1 MYLLDVLSREQWRAL
16 CAASL
21 LVLSV
26 CAGGAVGTTGPAPT
40 SSANNTTNTTPQ
52 SPHLDPSTIQAEG
65 NPDIVADRLV
75 GQLQGRL
82 AQSATSLSNEE
93 FELAQAAIAE
103 GYGRN
108 LSRYASLAAEVD
120 EEAVVEQLNLT
131 REQQASLIESV
142 REAET
147 IGRAYRQAVENGND
161 EEARELAREL
171 LVTAEEVNQT
181 TGDLNQQ
188 YAALSNQTGVS
199 FDEVQQALRQVQLTT
214 QEANRQ
220 LRQREST
227 DTRLNATVN
236 RTQFS
241 TTTPVQVTGTL
252 RTVNGTPV
260 DNASIRLR
268 FGGETIETRTT
279 SRGTFNITYRPIQ
292 ASLTASTLRVS
303 YTPAPDRLLLASE
316 TQFNVSITEQTPVP
330 LVLTNATETAQFD
343 APVAATGRIGRDSV
357 EPARFSGLPLTL
369 SVDGTPLTQTEIGP
383 DGEVALQA
391 QLPADIPAGDQT
403 LRITSPQQELAIAP
417 TAVQRPIFVQQTPT
431 TVSATTTLNEEATNL
446 TVTGQ
451 LETSQGDALSDRPI
465 SIAIDDQEITTAETV
480 ENGTYSVQV
489 PVEPPPRGGDR
500 LVSVRFEGTA
510 SNLAASS
517 TQQSVVFPGILALIS
532 FGRPAM
538 ILIALLALGGLG
550 LVARQWSQTDRGESA
565 ITSGSSDTPDTAHGS
580 SSTESCTGDN
590 SGMSFP
596 ATLLSQA
603 RSVLSRGL
611 SKTAITI
618 AYGVVRQKLMRRSA
632 VDTSKTHREF
642 YDQWRANEE
651 ADTARLHSLT
661 MAYERAVFTPEAV
674 SETAASKAIAEA
686 EASVSDTQDTSTQRP
701 ADTAESPGK

>member
-1 MYLLDVLSREQWRAL
+1 MNVLSREQWRAL

-26 CAGGAVGTTGPAPT
+26 CAGGVVGTAGTAPT
-40 SSANNTTNTTPQ
+40 PSANNMTNATPQ
-52 SPHLDPSTIQAEG
+52 SPHVDPTTVRAEG
-65 NPDIVADRLV
+65 DPDLVADRLV

-82 AQSATSLSNEE
+82 ARSAVSLSNEE

-103 GYGRN
+103 GYERD

-120 EEAVVEQLNLT
+120 EESAVEQLNLT

-188 YAALSNQTGVS
+188 YAELGNQTGVS

-214 QEANRQ
+214 QEANRR

-227 DTRLNATVN
+227 PTRLNATVN
-236 RTQFS
+236 QTQFS
-241 TTTPVQVTGTL
+241 TTSPVQVTGTV

-279 SRGTFNITYRPIQ
+279 SQGTFNITYRPVQ

-316 TQFNVSITEQTPVP
+316 MQFSVSITEQTPVP
-330 LVLTNATETAQFD
+330 LVLTNATETAQFGS
-343 APVAATGRIGRDSV
+343 PVSATGRIGRDRV
-357 EPARFSGLPLTL
+357 EPARFSGLPMRL
-369 SVDGTPLTQTEIGP
+369 SIGGTPLTRTEIRP
-383 DGEVALQA
+383 SGEVALQA
-391 QLPADIPAGDQT
+391 QLPADIPAGDQP

-417 TAVQRPIFVQQTPT
+417 TVVQRSIFVQETPT
-431 TVSATTTLNEEATNL
+431 TVSATITLNEEAANL

-451 LETSQGDALSDRPI
+451 LETAQGDALAGQPI
-465 SIAIDDQEITTAETV
+465 RVAVDGQQMVTTETA

-489 PVEPPPRGGDR
+489 PVEPPPSGSDR

-517 TQQSVVFPGILALIS
+517 TQRSVAFPGILALIP
-532 FGRPAM
+532 FGQPAM
-538 ILIALLALGGLG
+538 ILIALLILGGLG
-550 LVARQWSQTDRGESA
+550 LAARQWSQTDRDGSA
-565 ITSGSSDTPDTAHGS
+565 TPSGASDTPNAAHRADGIQSHTDDS
-580 SSTESCTGDN
+580 SA
-590 SGMSFP
+590 MSVP
-596 ATLLSQA
+596 ATLLTQA
-603 RSVLSRGL
+603 RDVLSRGL

-618 AYGVVRQKLMRRSA
+618 AYGVVRQRLMRGSTT
-632 VDTSKTHREF
+632 DTSKTHREF
-642 YDQWRANEE
+642 YEQWRGDEN
-651 ADTARLHSLT
+651 ADTIQLRSLT
-661 MAYERAVFTPEAV
+661 TAFERAVFTPETV
-674 SETAASKAIAEA
+674 SETTASEAISKA
-686 EASVSDTQDTSTQRP
+686 EASVSDAQDTSTQRP
-701 ADTAESPGK
+701 AETAESPEE